1 MKHVL
6 VTTSIVLMFG
16 IISITSIGVFAQS
29 NSNVPEWIKNNAG
42 WWAEGTLDDD
52 SFLNGM
58 KYLIENDIIQ
68 IETTESFVDQGDFI
82 LVQSPSNSNT
92 INKELFVDKLNYFEN
107 QVNFLNEV
115 FILSEDIQL
124 TVKHCDEPD
133 YWYDFEQRQMIYC
146 YEIIEI
152 FYEANL
158 TLDNTEEVDGYVL
171 DAVDFTF
178 YTLVGST
185 LDWEYT
191 LPTTGNEGDIYD
203 QFASYM
209 ILEFSDNVDLS
220 TNSLFNYAYLLYN
233 IDNSELMEN
242 PNYFA
247 NPPSAEQRAY
257 NISCHVYGK
266 DSGNW
271 QFLIENEWLP
281 QNRADYCEIEYS
293 NIVYAWN
300 VLLENYFKN

>member
-1 MKHVL
+1 MKQVIIIAL
-6 VTTSIVLMFG
+6 VVMVG
-16 IISITSIGVFAQS
+16 IISITSISVFAQS

-42 WWAEGTLDDD
+42 WWADGTLDDD

-82 LVQSPSNSNT
+82 LVQSSSPSDI
-92 INKELFVDKLNYFEN
+92 INKESFIDTSNYFEN

-115 FILSEDIQL
+115 FMLSEDIQL
-124 TVKHCDEPD
+124 TVKHCDEPN
-133 YWYDFEQRQMIYC
+133 YWYDSEQREMIYC
-146 YEIIEI
+146 YEMIEV

-158 TLDNTEEVDGYVL
+158 VLDDTEDVERYAL

-178 YTLVGST
+178 YTLVGTT
-185 LDWEYT
+185 LDWEYA
-191 LPTTGNEGDIYD
+191 LPTTGNEVDIYD

-209 ILEFSDNVDLS
+209 ILEFTDNVDLG
-220 TNSLFNYAYLLYN
+220 TNTLFNYAYLLFS
-233 IDNSELMEN
+233 IDNLELIKD

-247 NPPSAEQRAY
+247 NPSTTEQRAY

-266 DSGNW
+266 DSENW
-271 QFLIENEWLP
+271 QFLITNEWLP
-281 QNRADYCEIEYS
+281 QDRANYCEVEYS
-293 NIVYAWN
+293 NIVYAWD
-300 VLLENYFKN
+300 VLLEKYFKN

>member
-1 MKHVL
+1 M
-6 VTTSIVLMFG
+6 TSIVVMIG

-52 SFLNGM
+52 SFLNGI

-124 TVKHCDEPD
+124 TVKHCDEPN
-133 YWYDFEQRQMIYC
+133 YWYDYEQRQMIYC
-146 YEIIEI
+146 YEMIEV

-158 TLDNTEEVDGYVL
+158 ALYDTKEIDGNVL
-171 DAVDFTF
+171 DAVDYTF

-185 LDWEYT
+185 LDWEYA
-191 LPTTGNEGDIYD
+191 LPTTGNEADIND

-209 ILEFSDNVDLS
+209 ILEFTDNVDLS
-220 TNSLFNYAYLLYN
+220 TNTIFNYAYLLFN
-233 IDNSELMEN
+233 IDNSELMTD

-247 NPPSAEQRAY
+247 IPPTSEQRAY
-257 NISCHVYGK
+257 NITCHVYGK
-266 DSGNW
+266 DSENW

-281 QNRADYCEIEYS
+281 QDRANYCEIEYS
-293 NIVYAWN
+293 DIVYAWD
-300 VLLENYFKN
+300 VLLENYIKN

>member
-1 MKHVL
+1 M
-6 VTTSIVLMFG
+6 TSVFVMIG
-16 IISITSIGVFAQS
+16 IISITSIGAFAQS

-58 KYLIENDIIQ
+58 KYLIENDIMQ
-68 IETTESFVDQGDFI
+68 IENTGSFVDQGDFI
-82 LVQSPSNSNT
+82 LVQSPSSSNI
-92 INKELFVDKLNYFEN
+92 INKEIFVDNSNYFKN

-124 TVKHCDEPD
+124 TVKHCDEPN
-133 YWYDFEQRQMIYC
+133 YWYDSEQRQMIYC
-146 YEIIEI
+146 YEMIEI

-158 TLDNTEEVDGYVL
+158 ALYDTKEIDGYVL
-171 DAVDFTF
+171 DAVDYTF

-185 LDWEYT
+185 LDWEYA
-191 LPTTGNEGDIYD
+191 LPTTGNEADIND

-209 ILEFSDNVDLS
+209 ILEFTEDLDLG
-220 TNSLFNYAYLLYN
+220 TNTLFNYAYLLFS
-233 IDNSELMEN
+233 IDNSELMKN
-242 PNYFA
+242 PKYFA
-247 NPPSAEQRAY
+247 NSPSTEQRAY
-257 NISCHVYGK
+257 NISCHIYGK
-266 DSGNW
+266 DSENW

-281 QNRADYCEIEYS
+281 EDRANHCEVEYS
-293 NIVYAWN
+293 NIVYAWD

>member
-1 MKHVL
+1 M
-6 VTTSIVLMFG
+6 TSIVVMIG

-52 SFLNGM
+52 SFLNGI

-124 TVKHCDEPD
+124 TVKHCDEPN
-133 YWYDFEQRQMIYC
+133 YWYDYEQRQMIYC
-146 YEIIEI
+146 YEMIEV

-158 TLDNTEEVDGYVL
+158 ALYDTKEIDGNVL
-171 DAVDFTF
+171 DAVDYTF

-185 LDWEYT
+185 LDWEYV
-191 LPTTGNEGDIYD
+191 LPTTGNEADIND

-209 ILEFSDNVDLS
+209 ILEFTDNVDLS
-220 TNSLFNYAYLLYN
+220 TNTIFNYAYLLFN
-233 IDNSELMEN
+233 IDNSELMTD

-247 NPPSAEQRAY
+247 IPPTSEQRAY
-257 NISCHVYGK
+257 NITCHVYGK
-266 DSGNW
+266 DSENW

-281 QNRADYCEIEYS
+281 QDRANYCEIEYS
-293 NIVYAWN
+293 DIVYAWD
-300 VLLENYFKN
+300 VLLENYIKN

>member
-1 MKHVL
+1 MKQVIIIAL
-6 VTTSIVLMFG
+6 VVMVG
-16 IISITSIGVFAQS
+16 IISITSISVFAQS

-42 WWAEGTLDDD
+42 WGADGTLDDD

-82 LVQSPSNSNT
+82 LVQSSSPSDI
-92 INKELFVDKLNYFEN
+92 INKEIFIDTSNYFEN

-115 FILSEDIQL
+115 FMLSEDIQL
-124 TVKHCDEPD
+124 TVKHCDEPN
-133 YWYDFEQRQMIYC
+133 YWYDSEQREMIYC
-146 YEIIEI
+146 YEMIEV

-158 TLDNTEEVDGYVL
+158 VLDDTEDVERYAL

-178 YTLVGST
+178 YTLVGTT
-185 LDWEYT
+185 LDWEYA
-191 LPTTGNEGDIYD
+191 LPTTGNEVDIYD

-209 ILEFSDNVDLS
+209 ILEFTDNVDLG
-220 TNSLFNYAYLLYN
+220 TNTLFNYAYLLFS
-233 IDNSELMEN
+233 IDNLELIKD

-247 NPPSAEQRAY
+247 NPSTTEQRAY

-266 DSGNW
+266 DSENW
-271 QFLIENEWLP
+271 QFLITNEWLP
-281 QNRADYCEIEYS
+281 QDRANYCEVEYS
-293 NIVYAWN
+293 NIVYAWD
-300 VLLENYFKN
+300 VLLEKYFKN

>member
-1 MKHVL
+1 M
-6 VTTSIVLMFG
+6 TSIVVMIG

-42 WWAEGTLDDD
+42 WWADGTLDDD
-52 SFLNGM
+52 SFLNGI

-107 QVNFLNEV
+107 QVNFLNEL

-124 TVKHCDEPD
+124 TVKHCDEPN
-133 YWYDFEQRQMIYC
+133 YWYDYEQRQMIYC
-146 YEIIEI
+146 YEMIEV

-158 TLDNTEEVDGYVL
+158 ALYDTKEIDGNVL
-171 DAVDFTF
+171 DAVDYTF

-185 LDWEYT
+185 LDWEYA
-191 LPTTGNEGDIYD
+191 LPTTGNEADIND

-209 ILEFSDNVDLS
+209 ILEFTDNVDLS
-220 TNSLFNYAYLLYN
+220 TNTIFNYAYLLFN
-233 IDNSELMEN
+233 IDNSELMTD

-247 NPPSAEQRAY
+247 IPPTSEQRAY
-257 NISCHVYGK
+257 NITCHVYGK
-266 DSGNW
+266 DSENW
-271 QFLIENEWLP
+271 QSLIENEWLP
-281 QNRADYCEIEYS
+281 QDRANYCEIEYS
-293 NIVYAWN
+293 DIVYTWD
-300 VLLENYFKN
+300 VLLENYIKN

>member
-1 MKHVL
+1 M
-6 VTTSIVLMFG
+6 TSIVVMIG

-52 SFLNGM
+52 SFLNGI

-124 TVKHCDEPD
+124 TVKHCDEPN
-133 YWYDFEQRQMIYC
+133 YWYDYEQRQMIYC
-146 YEIIEI
+146 YEMIEV

-158 TLDNTEEVDGYVL
+158 ALYDTKEIDGNVL
-171 DAVDFTF
+171 DAVDYTF

-185 LDWEYT
+185 LDWEYV
-191 LPTTGNEGDIYD
+191 LPTTGNEADIND

-209 ILEFSDNVDLS
+209 ILEFTDNVDLS
-220 TNSLFNYAYLLYN
+220 TNTIFNYAYLLFN
-233 IDNSELMEN
+233 IDNSELMTD

-247 NPPSAEQRAY
+247 IPPTSEQRAY
-257 NISCHVYGK
+257 NITCHVYGK
-266 DSGNW
+266 DSENW
-271 QFLIENEWLP
+271 QSLIENEWLP
-281 QNRADYCEIEYS
+281 QDRANYCEIEYS
-293 NIVYAWN
+293 DIVYTWD
-300 VLLENYFKN
+300 VLLENYIKN

>member
-1 MKHVL
+1 M
-6 VTTSIVLMFG
+6 TSIVVMIG

-52 SFLNGM
+52 SFLNGI

-107 QVNFLNEV
+107 QVNFLNEL

-124 TVKHCDEPD
+124 TVKHCDEPN
-133 YWYDFEQRQMIYC
+133 YWYDYEQRQMIYC
-146 YEIIEI
+146 YEMIEV

-158 TLDNTEEVDGYVL
+158 ALYDTKEIDGNVL
-171 DAVDFTF
+171 DAVDYTF

-185 LDWEYT
+185 LDWEYV
-191 LPTTGNEGDIYD
+191 LPTTGNEADIND

-209 ILEFSDNVDLS
+209 ILEFTDNVDLS
-220 TNSLFNYAYLLYN
+220 TNTIFNYAYLLFN
-233 IDNSELMEN
+233 IDNSELMTD

-247 NPPSAEQRAY
+247 IPPTSEQRAY
-257 NISCHVYGK
+257 NITCHVYGK
-266 DSGNW
+266 DSENW
-271 QFLIENEWLP
+271 QFLIKNEWLP
-281 QNRADYCEIEYS
+281 QDRANYCEIEYS
-293 NIVYAWN
+293 DIVYAWD
-300 VLLENYFKN
+300 VLLENYIKN

>member
-1 MKHVL
+1 M
-6 VTTSIVLMFG
+6 TSIVVMIG

-52 SFLNGM
+52 SFLNGI

-107 QVNFLNEV
+107 QVNFLNEL

-124 TVKHCDEPD
+124 TVKHCDEPN
-133 YWYDFEQRQMIYC
+133 YWYDYEQRQMIYC
-146 YEIIEI
+146 YEMIEV

-158 TLDNTEEVDGYVL
+158 ALYDTKEIDGNVL
-171 DAVDFTF
+171 DAVDYTF

-185 LDWEYT
+185 LDWEYV
-191 LPTTGNEGDIYD
+191 LPTTGNEADIND

-209 ILEFSDNVDLS
+209 ILEFTDNVDLS
-220 TNSLFNYAYLLYN
+220 TNTIFNYAYLLFN
-233 IDNSELMEN
+233 IDNSELMTD

-247 NPPSAEQRAY
+247 IPPTSEQRAY
-257 NISCHVYGK
+257 NITCHVYGK
-266 DSGNW
+266 DSENW

-281 QNRADYCEIEYS
+281 QDRANYCEIEYS
-293 NIVYAWN
+293 DIVYAWD
-300 VLLENYFKN
+300 VLLENYIKN